1 MITLIDVVRI
11 RERIEEANN
20 KALDRMRLSRPILVD
35 IKCARDILPKMKKN
49 SIFHAGPP
57 IDWERMCG
65 PLRGAIVGTMI
76 FEGLATT
83 WNDAVKMIRQGGIEF
98 SSNHDHDAVGPMAG
112 VISPSLP
119 ILVVKDSSNG
129 KTCFA
134 RFVENRVQFGLFD
147 RESVDVLRFWSEK
160 LSKLLGKAIRK
171 SKGIDLKPIMARA
184 LHMGDELHNRPA
196 AGTLLFESAML
207 PHLLKVCN
215 LNEVAEVTKYLS
227 ENDIFFLC
235 ISMAA
240 CKAITKAAHG
250 IQYSTLVTV
259 MARNGTNFGIKVS
272 GLGDDWFVGEANM
285 IKGLYFPGYGP
296 EDANPDIGD
305 SAITETAGIGAFA
318 LAGSP
323 AILALIGGS
332 AEDAIKYT
340 YEMRKITNSLNDTF
354 TLPIINFQGTATGID
369 IRKVMRTGITP
380 VIDTAIAHK
389 QEGGGYIGAGL
400 VRAPLEPFKN
410 ALHAYGRRYELV

>member
-1 MITLIDVVRI
+1 
-11 RERIEEANN
+11 
-20 KALDRMRLSRPILVD
+20 
-35 IKCARDILPKMKKN
+35 
-49 SIFHAGPP
+49 
-57 IDWERMCG
+57 
-65 PLRGAIVGTMI
+65 
-76 FEGLATT
+76 
-83 WNDAVKMIRQGGIEF
+83 
-98 SSNHDHDAVGPMAG
+98 
-112 VISPSLP
+112 
-119 ILVVKDSSNG
+119 
-129 KTCFA
+129 
-134 RFVENRVQFGLFD
+134 
-147 RESVDVLRFWSEK
+147 
-160 LSKLLGKAIRK
+160 
-171 SKGIDLKPIMARA
+171 
-184 LHMGDELHNRPA
+184 
-196 AGTLLFESAML
+196 
-207 PHLLKVCN
+207 
-215 LNEVAEVTKYLS
+215 
-227 ENDIFFLC
+227 
-235 ISMAA
+235 MAA

>member
-1 MITLIDVVRI
+1 MNDEAGI
-11 RERIEEANN
+11 RKYIEEANN
-20 KALDRMRLSRPILVD
+20 KALELMRLSRPILVD
-35 IKCARDILPKMKKN
+35 IKCAKDILPKMKKN

-57 IDWERMCG
+57 IEWNRMCG
-65 PLRGAIVGTMI
+65 PMRGAIVGTMI
-76 FEGLATT
+76 FEGFATS
-83 WNDAVKMIRQGGIEF
+83 WNDALELIRKGGIDF

-119 ILVVKDSSNG
+119 ILVVKDRSNG
-129 KTCFA
+129 KTCYA

-147 RESVDVLRFWSEK
+147 QESVKVLRYWSEK
-160 LSKLLGKAIRK
+160 LSPPLGKAIRK
-171 SKGIDLKPIMARA
+171 SKGIDLKPMMARA

-196 AGTLLFESAML
+196 AGTLLFASTIL
-207 PHLLKVCN
+207 PHLLKVCSP
-215 LNEVAEVTKYLS
+215 NEVLEVTKYLS

-235 ISMAA
+235 MSMAA

-250 IQYSTLVTV
+250 IQFSTIVTV
-259 MARNGTNFGIKVS
+259 MARNGTTFGIKVS
-272 GLGDDWFVGEANM
+272 GLGDEWFTGEANM
-285 IKGLYFPGYGP
+285 IKGLYFPGYSH

-380 VIDTAIAHK
+380 VIDTAIAHRH
-389 QEGGGYIGAGL
+389 EGGGYIGAGL
-400 VRAPLEPFKN
+400 VRAPLDPFKN
-410 ALHAYGRRYELV
+410 ALHAYGRMYKLV

>member
-1 MITLIDVVRI
+1 MNDEAGI
-11 RERIEEANN
+11 RKHIEEANN
-20 KALDRMRLSRPILVD
+20 KALERMRLSRPILVD
-35 IKCARDILPKMKKN
+35 IKCAKDILPKMKKN

-57 IDWERMCG
+57 IDWNRMCG
-65 PLRGAIVGTMI
+65 PMRGAIVGTMI
-76 FEGLATT
+76 FEGFATT
-83 WNDAVKMIRQGGIEF
+83 WNDAVRLIKKGGIEF

-119 ILVVKDSSNG
+119 ILVVKDLSNG
-129 KTCFA
+129 KTCYA

-147 RESVDVLRFWSEK
+147 QESVNVLRFWSEK
-160 LSKLLGKAIRK
+160 LSPLLGKAIRK
-171 SKGIDLKPIMARA
+171 SKGIDLKPMMARA

-196 AGTLLFESAML
+196 AGTLLFASAIL
-207 PHLLKVCN
+207 PHLLKVCS
-215 LNEVAEVTKYLS
+215 LNEVLEVTKYLS

-235 ISMAA
+235 MSMAA

-250 IQYSTLVTV
+250 IRFSTIVTV
-259 MARNGTNFGIKVS
+259 MARNGTTFGIKVS
-272 GLGDDWFVGEANM
+272 GLGDEWFTGEANM
-285 IKGLYFPGYGP
+285 IKGLYFPGYSH

-389 QEGGGYIGAGL
+389 HEGGGYIGAGL
-400 VRAPLEPFKN
+400 VRAPVEPFKN
-410 ALHAYGRRYELV
+410 ALHAYGKKYKLV

>member
-1 MITLIDVVRI
+1 MNDEAGI
-11 RERIEEANN
+11 RKHIEEANN
-20 KALDRMRLSRPILVD
+20 KALERMRLSRPILVD
-35 IKCARDILPKMKKN
+35 IKCAKDILPKMKKN

-57 IDWERMCG
+57 IDWNRMCG
-65 PLRGAIVGTMI
+65 PMRGAIVGTMI
-76 FEGLATT
+76 FEGFATT
-83 WNDAVKMIRQGGIEF
+83 WNDAVRLIKKGGIEF

-119 ILVVKDSSNG
+119 IVVVKDQSNG

-134 RFVENRVQFGLFD
+134 RFVENRVQFGQFD
-147 RESVDVLRFWSEK
+147 KESVNVLRFWSEK
-160 LSKLLGKAIRK
+160 LSPLLGKAIRK
-171 SKGIDLKPIMARA
+171 SKGIDLKPMMARA

-196 AGTLLFESAML
+196 AGTLLFASAIL
-207 PHLLKVCN
+207 PHLLKVCS
-215 LNEVAEVTKYLS
+215 LNEVLEVTKYLS

-235 ISMAA
+235 MSMAA

-250 IQYSTLVTV
+250 IQFSTIVTV
-259 MARNGTNFGIKVS
+259 MARNGTTFGIKVS
-272 GLGDDWFVGEANM
+272 GLGDEWFTGEANM
-285 IKGLYFPGYGP
+285 IKGLYIPGYGQ

-389 QEGGGYIGAGL
+389 HEGGGYIGAGL
-400 VRAPLEPFKN
+400 VRAPVEPFKN
-410 ALHAYGRRYELV
+410 ALHAYGKKYKLV

>member
-1 MITLIDVVRI
+1 MNDEAGI
-11 RERIEEANN
+11 RKHIEEANN
-20 KALDRMRLSRPILVD
+20 KVLELMRLSRPILVD
-35 IKCARDILPKMKKN
+35 IKCAKDILPKMKKN

-57 IDWERMCG
+57 IDWNRMCG
-65 PLRGAIVGTMI
+65 PMRGAIVGTMI
-76 FEGLATT
+76 FEGFATS
-83 WNDAVKMIRQGGIEF
+83 WNDALELIRKGGIDF

-119 ILVVKDSSNG
+119 ILVVKDRSNG
-129 KTCFA
+129 KTCYA

-147 RESVDVLRFWSEK
+147 QESVKVLRYWSEK
-160 LSKLLGKAIRK
+160 LSPPLGKAIRK
-171 SKGIDLKPIMARA
+171 SKGIDLKPMMARA

-196 AGTLLFESAML
+196 AGTLLFASTIL
-207 PHLLKVCN
+207 PHLLKVCSP
-215 LNEVAEVTKYLS
+215 NEVLEVTKYLS

-235 ISMAA
+235 MSMAA

-250 IQYSTLVTV
+250 IQFSTIVTV
-259 MARNGTNFGIKVS
+259 MARNGTTFGIKVS
-272 GLGDDWFVGEANM
+272 GLGDDWFTGEANM
-285 IKGLYFPGYGP
+285 IKGLYFPGYSH

-380 VIDTAIAHK
+380 VIDTAIAHRH
-389 QEGGGYIGAGL
+389 EGGGYIGAGL
-400 VRAPLEPFKN
+400 VRAPLDPFKN
-410 ALHAYGRRYELV
+410 ALHAYGRKYKLV

>member
-1 MITLIDVVRI
+1 MNNKIRI
-11 RERIEEANN
+11 KERIEEANI
-20 KALDRMRLSRPILVD
+20 KALERMRLSRPILVD
-35 IKCARDILPKMKKN
+35 IKCARDILPQMKKN

-57 IDWERMCG
+57 IDWKMMCG

-83 WNDAVKMIRQGGIEF
+83 WNDAVRLIKEGGIEF

-119 ILVVKDSSNG
+119 ILVVKDQSNG

-147 RESVDVLRFWSEK
+147 KESVDLLRFWSEK
-160 LSKLLGKAIRK
+160 ISPLLGKAIRK
-171 SKGIDLKPIMARA
+171 SKGIDLKPIMAKA

-196 AGTLLFESAML
+196 AGTLLFESTIL
-207 PHLLKVCN
+207 PHLLRVCSP
-215 LNEVAEVTKYLS
+215 NEIGEVTKYLS

-240 CKAITKAAHG
+240 CKAIAKAAHG
-250 IQYSTLVTV
+250 IRYSTLVTV

-285 IKGLYFPGYGP
+285 IQGLYFPSYGP

-332 AEDAIKYT
+332 AEDAVRYT

-369 IRKVMRTGITP
+369 IRKVMKTGITP

-389 QEGGGYIGAGL
+389 REGGGYIGAGI
-400 VRAPLEPFKN
+400 VRAPMEPFRN

>member
-1 MITLIDVVRI
+1 MNDEAGFRKH
-11 RERIEEANN
+11 IEEANN
-20 KALDRMRLSRPILVD
+20 KALELMRLSRPILVD
-35 IKCARDILPKMKKN
+35 IKCAKDILPKMKKN

-57 IDWERMCG
+57 IDWNEMCG
-65 PLRGAIVGTMI
+65 PMRGAIVGTMI
-76 FEGLATT
+76 FEGFATS
-83 WNDAVKMIRQGGIEF
+83 WNDALELIRKGGIDF

-119 ILVVKDSSNG
+119 ILVVKDRSNG
-129 KTCFA
+129 KTCYA

-147 RESVDVLRFWSEK
+147 QESVKVLRYWSEK
-160 LSKLLGKAIRK
+160 LSPPLGKAIRK
-171 SKGIDLKPIMARA
+171 SKGIDLKPMMARA

-196 AGTLLFESAML
+196 AGTLLFASTIL
-207 PHLLKVCN
+207 PHLLKVCSP
-215 LNEVAEVTKYLS
+215 NEVLEVTKYLS

-235 ISMAA
+235 MSMAA

-250 IQYSTLVTV
+250 IQFSTIVTV
-259 MARNGTNFGIKVS
+259 MARNGTTFGIKVS
-272 GLGDDWFVGEANM
+272 GLGDDWFTGEANM
-285 IKGLYFPGYGP
+285 IKGLYFPGYSH

-340 YEMRKITNSLNDTF
+340 YEMRRITNSLNDTF

-380 VIDTAIAHK
+380 VIDTAIAHRH
-389 QEGGGYIGAGL
+389 EGGGYIGAGL
-400 VRAPLEPFKN
+400 VRAPLDPFKN
-410 ALHAYGRRYELV
+410 ALHAYGRKYKLV

>member
-1 MITLIDVVRI
+1 MNDEAGI
-11 RERIEEANN
+11 RKNIEEANN
-20 KALDRMRLSRPILVD
+20 KALERMRLSRPILVD
-35 IKCARDILPKMKKN
+35 IKRAKDILPKMKKN

-57 IDWERMCG
+57 IDWNRMCG
-65 PLRGAIVGTMI
+65 PMRGAIVGTMI
-76 FEGLATT
+76 FEGFATT
-83 WNDAVKMIRQGGIEF
+83 WNDAVRLIKKGGIDF
-98 SSNHDHDAVGPMAG
+98 SSNHDHNAVGPMAG

-119 ILVVKDSSNG
+119 VLVVKDLSNG

-147 RESVDVLRFWSEK
+147 QESVNVLRFWSEK
-160 LSKLLGKAIRK
+160 LSPLLGKAIRK
-171 SKGIDLKPIMARA
+171 SKGIDLKPMMARA

-196 AGTLLFESAML
+196 AGTLLFASAIL
-207 PHLLKVCN
+207 PHLLKVCS
-215 LNEVAEVTKYLS
+215 LNEVLEVTKYLS

-235 ISMAA
+235 MSMAA

-250 IQYSTLVTV
+250 IRFSTIVTV
-259 MARNGTNFGIKVS
+259 MARNGTTFGIKVS
-272 GLGDDWFVGEANM
+272 GLGDDWFTGEANM
-285 IKGLYFPGYGP
+285 IKGMYFPGYSH

-389 QEGGGYIGAGL
+389 HEGGGYIGAGL
-400 VRAPLEPFKN
+400 VRAPVEPFKN
-410 ALHAYGRRYELV
+410 ALHAYGRKYKLV

>member
-1 MITLIDVVRI
+1 MNDEAGI
-11 RERIEEANN
+11 RKNIEEANN
-20 KALDRMRLSRPILVD
+20 KALERMRLSRPILVD
-35 IKCARDILPKMKKN
+35 IKRAKDILPKMKTN

-57 IDWERMCG
+57 IDWNRMCG
-65 PLRGAIVGTMI
+65 PMRGAIVGTML
-76 FEGLATT
+76 FEGFATT
-83 WNDAVKMIRQGGIEF
+83 WNDAVRLIEKGGIDF

-119 ILVVKDSSNG
+119 ILVVKDLSNG
-129 KTCFA
+129 KTCYA

-147 RESVDVLRFWSEK
+147 QESVNVLRFWSEK
-160 LSKLLGKAIRK
+160 LSPLLGKAIRK
-171 SKGIDLKPIMARA
+171 SEGIDLKPMMARA

-196 AGTLLFESAML
+196 AGTLLFASVIL
-207 PHLLKVCN
+207 PHLLKVCSS
-215 LNEVAEVTKYLS
+215 NEVLEVTKYLS

-235 ISMAA
+235 MSMAA

-250 IQYSTLVTV
+250 IKFSTIVTV
-259 MARNGTNFGIKVS
+259 MARNGTTFGIKVS
-272 GLGDDWFVGEANM
+272 GLGDDWFTGEANM
-285 IKGLYFPGYGP
+285 IKGMYFPGYSQ

-389 QEGGGYIGAGL
+389 HEGGGYIGAGL
-400 VRAPLEPFKN
+400 VRAPVEPFKN
-410 ALHAYGRRYELV
+410 ALHAYGKKYKLV

>member
-1 MITLIDVVRI
+1 MNDEAGI
-11 RERIEEANN
+11 RKHIEQANN
-20 KALDRMRLSRPILVD
+20 KALELMRLSRPILVD
-35 IKCARDILPKMKKN
+35 IKCAKDILPKMKKN

-57 IDWERMCG
+57 IDWNRMCG
-65 PLRGAIVGTMI
+65 PMRGAIVGTMI
-76 FEGLATT
+76 FEGFATS
-83 WNDAVKMIRQGGIEF
+83 WNDALELIRKGGIDF

-119 ILVVKDSSNG
+119 ILVVKDRSNG
-129 KTCFA
+129 KTCYA

-147 RESVDVLRFWSEK
+147 QESVKVLRYWSEK
-160 LSKLLGKAIRK
+160 LSPPLGKAIRK
-171 SKGIDLKPIMARA
+171 SKGIDLKPMMARA

-196 AGTLLFESAML
+196 AGTLLFASTIL
-207 PHLLKVCN
+207 PHLLKVCSP
-215 LNEVAEVTKYLS
+215 NEVLEVTKYLS

-235 ISMAA
+235 MSMAA

-250 IQYSTLVTV
+250 IQFSTIVTV
-259 MARNGTNFGIKVS
+259 MARNGTTFGIKVS
-272 GLGDDWFVGEANM
+272 GLGDDWFTGEANM
-285 IKGLYFPGYGP
+285 IKGLYFPGYSH

-332 AEDAIKYT
+332 ADDAIKYT

-380 VIDTAIAHK
+380 VIDTAIAHRH
-389 QEGGGYIGAGL
+389 EGGGYIGAGI
-400 VRAPLEPFKN
+400 VRAPLDPFKN
-410 ALHAYGRRYELV
+410 ALHAYGRKYKLV

>member
-1 MITLIDVVRI
+1 MNDGAGI
-11 RERIEEANN
+11 RKHIEEANN
-20 KALDRMRLSRPILVD
+20 KVLELMRLSRPILVD
-35 IKCARDILPKMKKN
+35 IKCAKDILPKMKKN

-57 IDWERMCG
+57 IDWNRMCG
-65 PLRGAIVGTMI
+65 PMRGAIVGTMI
-76 FEGLATT
+76 FEGFATS
-83 WNDAVKMIRQGGIEF
+83 WNDALELIRKGGIDF

-119 ILVVKDSSNG
+119 ILVVKDRSNG
-129 KTCFA
+129 KTCYA

-147 RESVDVLRFWSEK
+147 QESVKVLRYWSEK
-160 LSKLLGKAIRK
+160 LSPPLGKAIRK
-171 SKGIDLKPIMARA
+171 SKGIDLKPMMARA

-196 AGTLLFESAML
+196 AGTLLFASTIL
-207 PHLLKVCN
+207 PHLLKVCSP
-215 LNEVAEVTKYLS
+215 NEVLEVTKYLS

-235 ISMAA
+235 MSMAA

-250 IQYSTLVTV
+250 IQFSTIVTV
-259 MARNGTNFGIKVS
+259 MARNGTTFGIKVS
-272 GLGDDWFVGEANM
+272 GLGDDWFTGEANM
-285 IKGLYFPGYGP
+285 IKGLYFPGYSH

-380 VIDTAIAHK
+380 VIDTAIAHRH
-389 QEGGGYIGAGL
+389 EGGGYIGAGL
-400 VRAPLEPFKN
+400 VRAPLDPFKN
-410 ALHAYGRRYELV
+410 ALHAYGRKYKLV

>member
-1 MITLIDVVRI
+1 MNDEAGI
-11 RERIEEANN
+11 RKHIEEANN
-20 KALDRMRLSRPILVD
+20 KALERMRLSRPILVD
-35 IKCARDILPKMKKN
+35 IKCAKDILPKMKKN

-57 IDWERMCG
+57 IDWNRMCG
-65 PLRGAIVGTMI
+65 PMRGAIVGTMI
-76 FEGLATT
+76 FEGFATT
-83 WNDAVKMIRQGGIEF
+83 WNDAVRLIKKGGIDF
-98 SSNHDHDAVGPMAG
+98 SSNHDHNAVGPMAG

-119 ILVVKDSSNG
+119 VLVVKDLSNG

-147 RESVDVLRFWSEK
+147 QESVKVLRFWSEK
-160 LSKLLGKAIRK
+160 LSPLLGKAIRK
-171 SKGIDLKPIMARA
+171 SKGIDLKPMMARA

-196 AGTLLFESAML
+196 AGTLLFASAVL
-207 PHLLKVCN
+207 PHLLKVCSS
-215 LNEVAEVTKYLS
+215 NEVLEVTKYLS

-235 ISMAA
+235 MSMAA

-250 IQYSTLVTV
+250 IRFSTIVTV
-259 MARNGTNFGIKVS
+259 MARNGTTFGIKVS
-272 GLGDDWFVGEANM
+272 GLGDEWFTGEANM
-285 IKGLYFPGYGP
+285 IKGMYFPGYSH

-389 QEGGGYIGAGL
+389 HEGGGYIGAGL
-400 VRAPLEPFKN
+400 VRAPVEPFKN
-410 ALHAYGRRYELV
+410 ALHAYGRKYKLV

>member
-1 MITLIDVVRI
+1 MNDEAGI
-11 RERIEEANN
+11 RKHIEEANN
-20 KALDRMRLSRPILVD
+20 KALELMRLSRPILVD
-35 IKCARDILPKMKKN
+35 IKCAKDILPKMKKN

-57 IDWERMCG
+57 IDWNRMCG
-65 PLRGAIVGTMI
+65 PMRGAIVGTMI
-76 FEGLATT
+76 FEGFATS
-83 WNDAVKMIRQGGIEF
+83 WNDALELIRKGGIDF

-119 ILVVKDSSNG
+119 ILVVKDRSNG
-129 KTCFA
+129 KTCYA

-147 RESVDVLRFWSEK
+147 QESVKVLRYWSEK
-160 LSKLLGKAIRK
+160 LSPPLGKAIRK

-196 AGTLLFESAML
+196 AGTLLFASTIL
-207 PHLLKVCN
+207 PHLLKVCSP
-215 LNEVAEVTKYLS
+215 NEVLEVTKYLS

-235 ISMAA
+235 MSMAA

-250 IQYSTLVTV
+250 IQFSTIVTV
-259 MARNGTNFGIKVS
+259 MARNGTTFGIKVS
-272 GLGDDWFVGEANM
+272 GLGDDWFTGEANM
-285 IKGLYFPGYGP
+285 IKGLYFPGYSH

-380 VIDTAIAHK
+380 VIDTAIAHRH
-389 QEGGGYIGAGL
+389 EGGGYIGAGL
-400 VRAPLEPFKN
+400 VRAPLDPFKN
-410 ALHAYGRRYELV
+410 ALHAYGRKYKLV

>member
-1 MITLIDVVRI
+1 MNEAGI
-11 RERIEEANN
+11 RKHIEEANN
-20 KALDRMRLSRPILVD
+20 KALELMRLSRPILVD
-35 IKCARDILPKMKKN
+35 IKCAKDILPKMKKN

-57 IDWERMCG
+57 IDWNRMCG
-65 PLRGAIVGTMI
+65 PMRGAIVGTMI
-76 FEGLATT
+76 FEGFATS
-83 WNDAVKMIRQGGIEF
+83 WNDALELIRKGGIDF

-119 ILVVKDSSNG
+119 ILVVKDRSNG
-129 KTCFA
+129 KTCYA

-147 RESVDVLRFWSEK
+147 QESVKVLRYWSEK
-160 LSKLLGKAIRK
+160 LSPPLGKAIRK
-171 SKGIDLKPIMARA
+171 SKGIDLKPMMARA

-196 AGTLLFESAML
+196 AGTLLFASTIL
-207 PHLLKVCN
+207 PHLLKVCSP
-215 LNEVAEVTKYLS
+215 NEVLEVTKYLS

-235 ISMAA
+235 MSMAA

-250 IQYSTLVTV
+250 IQFSTIVTV
-259 MARNGTNFGIKVS
+259 MARNGTTFGIKVS
-272 GLGDDWFVGEANM
+272 GLGDDWFTGEANM
-285 IKGLYFPGYGP
+285 IKGLYFPGYSR

-380 VIDTAIAHK
+380 VIDTAIAHRH
-389 QEGGGYIGAGL
+389 EGGGYIGAGL
-400 VRAPLEPFKN
+400 VRAPLDPFKN
-410 ALHAYGRRYELV
+410 ALYAYGRKYKLV

>member
-1 MITLIDVVRI
+1 MNDEAGIRKHID
-11 RERIEEANN
+11 EANN
-20 KALDRMRLSRPILVD
+20 KALERMRLSRPILVD
-35 IKCARDILPKMKKN
+35 IKRAKDILPKMKKN

-57 IDWERMCG
+57 IDWNRMCG
-65 PLRGAIVGTMI
+65 PMRGAIVGTMI
-76 FEGLATT
+76 FEGFATT
-83 WNDAVKMIRQGGIEF
+83 WNDAVRLIKKGGIDF
-98 SSNHDHDAVGPMAG
+98 SSNHDHNAVGPMAG

-119 ILVVKDSSNG
+119 VLVVKDLSNG
-129 KTCFA
+129 KTCYA

-147 RESVDVLRFWSEK
+147 QESVNVLRFWSEK
-160 LSKLLGKAIRK
+160 LSPLLGKAIRK
-171 SKGIDLKPIMARA
+171 SKGIDLKPMMARA

-196 AGTLLFESAML
+196 AGTLLFASAIL
-207 PHLLKVCN
+207 PHLLKVCSS
-215 LNEVAEVTKYLS
+215 NEVLEVTKYLS

-235 ISMAA
+235 MSMAA

-250 IQYSTLVTV
+250 IRFSTIVTV
-259 MARNGTNFGIKVS
+259 MARNGTTFGIKLS
-272 GLGDDWFVGEANM
+272 GLGDDWFTGEENM
-285 IKGLYFPGYGP
+285 IKVMYFPGYSH

-389 QEGGGYIGAGL
+389 HEGGGYIGAGL
-400 VRAPLEPFKN
+400 VRAPVEPFKN
-410 ALHAYGRRYELV
+410 ALHAYGRKYKLV

>member
-1 MITLIDVVRI
+1 
-11 RERIEEANN
+11 
-20 KALDRMRLSRPILVD
+20 
-35 IKCARDILPKMKKN
+35 
-49 SIFHAGPP
+49 
-57 IDWERMCG
+57 
-65 PLRGAIVGTMI
+65 
-76 FEGLATT
+76 
-83 WNDAVKMIRQGGIEF
+83 
-98 SSNHDHDAVGPMAG
+98 
-112 VISPSLP
+112 
-119 ILVVKDSSNG
+119 
-129 KTCFA
+129 
-134 RFVENRVQFGLFD
+134 
-147 RESVDVLRFWSEK
+147 
-160 LSKLLGKAIRK
+160 LGKAIRK
-171 SKGIDLKPIMARA
+171 SKGIDLKPMMARA

-196 AGTLLFESAML
+196 AGTLLFEGIIL
-207 PHLLKVCN
+207 PHLLGVCSPN
-215 LNEVAEVTKYLS
+215 DVREVTKYLS

-235 ISMAA
+235 MSMAA

-250 IQYSTLVTV
+250 IQFSTVVTV

-272 GLGDDWFVGEANM
+272 GLGNDWFVGKANM

-323 AILALIGGS
+323 AILALIGGT
-332 AEDAIKYT
+332 AKDAIRYT

-380 VIDTAIAHK
+380 VIDTAMAHK
-389 QEGGGYIGAGL
+389 QAGGGYIGAGL

-410 ALHAYGRRYELV
+410 ALHAYGRKYKLV

>member
-1 MITLIDVVRI
+1 MNDEAGI
-11 RERIEEANN
+11 RKHIEQANN
-20 KALDRMRLSRPILVD
+20 KALELMRLSRPILVD
-35 IKCARDILPKMKKN
+35 IKCAKDILPKMKKN

-57 IDWERMCG
+57 IDWNRMCG
-65 PLRGAIVGTMI
+65 PMRGAIVGTMI
-76 FEGLATT
+76 FEGFATS
-83 WNDAVKMIRQGGIEF
+83 WNDALELIRKGGIDF

-119 ILVVKDSSNG
+119 ILVVKDRSNG
-129 KTCFA
+129 KTCYA

-147 RESVDVLRFWSEK
+147 QESVKVLRYWSER
-160 LSKLLGKAIRK
+160 LSPPLGKAIRK
-171 SKGIDLKPIMARA
+171 SKGIDLKPMMARA

-196 AGTLLFESAML
+196 AGTLLFASTIL
-207 PHLLKVCN
+207 PHLLKVCSP
-215 LNEVAEVTKYLS
+215 NEVLEVTKYLS

-235 ISMAA
+235 MSMAA

-250 IQYSTLVTV
+250 IQFSTIVTV
-259 MARNGTNFGIKVS
+259 MARNGTTFGIKVS
-272 GLGDDWFVGEANM
+272 GLGDDWFTGEANM
-285 IKGLYFPGYGP
+285 IKGLYFPGYSH

-380 VIDTAIAHK
+380 VIDTAIAHRH
-389 QEGGGYIGAGL
+389 EGGGYIGAGL
-400 VRAPLEPFKN
+400 VRAPLDPFKN
-410 ALHAYGRRYELV
+410 ALHAYGRKYKLV

>member
-1 MITLIDVVRI
+1 MIDAVRI
-11 RERIEEANN
+11 KERIEEANN

-35 IKCARDILPKMKKN
+35 IKRARDILPKMKKN

-196 AGTLLFESAML
+196 AGTLLFESIML
-207 PHLLKVCN
+207 PHLLRVCS
-215 LNEVAEVTKYLS
+215 LNEVAKVTKYLS

-259 MARNGTNFGIKVS
+259 MARNGTNFGINVS

>member
-1 MITLIDVVRI
+1 MIDAVRI
-11 RERIEEANN
+11 KERIEEANN

-35 IKCARDILPKMKKN
+35 IKRARDILPKMKKN

-196 AGTLLFESAML
+196 AGTLLFESIML
-207 PHLLKVCN
+207 PHLLRVCS
-215 LNEVAEVTKYLS
+215 LNEVAKVTKYLS

-380 VIDTAIAHK
+380 VIDTAIAHR

>member
-1 MITLIDVVRI
+1 MNDEAGI
-11 RERIEEANN
+11 RKHIEEANN
-20 KALDRMRLSRPILVD
+20 KALELMRLSRPILVD
-35 IKCARDILPKMKKN
+35 IKCAKDILPKMKKN

-57 IDWERMCG
+57 IEWNRMCG
-65 PLRGAIVGTMI
+65 PMRGAIVGTMI
-76 FEGLATT
+76 FEGFATS
-83 WNDAVKMIRQGGIEF
+83 WNDALELIRKGGIDF

-119 ILVVKDSSNG
+119 ILVVKDRSNG
-129 KTCFA
+129 KTCYA

-147 RESVDVLRFWSEK
+147 QESVKVLRYWSEK
-160 LSKLLGKAIRK
+160 LSPPLGKAIRK
-171 SKGIDLKPIMARA
+171 SKGIDLKPMMARA

-196 AGTLLFESAML
+196 AGTLLFASTIL
-207 PHLLKVCN
+207 PHLLKVCSP
-215 LNEVAEVTKYLS
+215 NEVLEVTKYLS

-235 ISMAA
+235 MSMAA

-250 IQYSTLVTV
+250 IQFSTIVTV
-259 MARNGTNFGIKVS
+259 MARNGTTFGIKVS
-272 GLGDDWFVGEANM
+272 GLGDDWFTGEANM
-285 IKGLYFPGYGP
+285 IKGLYFPGYSH

-380 VIDTAIAHK
+380 VIDTAIAHRH
-389 QEGGGYIGAGL
+389 EGGGYIGAGL
-400 VRAPLEPFKN
+400 VRAPLDPFKN
-410 ALHAYGRRYELV
+410 ALHAYGRKYKLV

>member
-1 MITLIDVVRI
+1 MNDEAGIKKH
-11 RERIEEANN
+11 IEEANN
-20 KALDRMRLSRPILVD
+20 KALELMRLSRPILVD
-35 IKCARDILPKMKKN
+35 IKCAKDILPKMKKN

-57 IDWERMCG
+57 IEWNRMCG
-65 PLRGAIVGTMI
+65 PMRGAIVGTMI
-76 FEGLATT
+76 FEGFATS
-83 WNDAVKMIRQGGIEF
+83 WNDALELIRKGGIDF
-98 SSNHDHDAVGPMAG
+98 SSNHDHDVVGPMAG

-119 ILVVKDSSNG
+119 ILVVKDRSNG
-129 KTCFA
+129 KTCYA

-147 RESVDVLRFWSEK
+147 QESVKVLRYWSEK
-160 LSKLLGKAIRK
+160 LSPPLGKAIRK
-171 SKGIDLKPIMARA
+171 SKGIDLKPMMARA

-196 AGTLLFESAML
+196 AGTLLFASTIL
-207 PHLLKVCN
+207 PHLLKVCSP
-215 LNEVAEVTKYLS
+215 NEVLEVTKYLS

-235 ISMAA
+235 MSMAA

-250 IQYSTLVTV
+250 IQFSTIVTV
-259 MARNGTNFGIKVS
+259 MARNGTTFGIKVS
-272 GLGDDWFVGEANM
+272 GLGDDWFTGKANM
-285 IKGLYFPGYGP
+285 IKGLYFPGYSH

-380 VIDTAIAHK
+380 VIDTAIAHRH
-389 QEGGGYIGAGL
+389 EGGGYIGAGI
-400 VRAPLEPFKN
+400 VRAPLDPFKN
-410 ALHAYGRRYELV
+410 ALHAYGRKYKLV

>member
-1 MITLIDVVRI
+1 MNDEAGI
-11 RERIEEANN
+11 RKNIEEANN
-20 KALDRMRLSRPILVD
+20 KALERMRLSRPILVD
-35 IKCARDILPKMKKN
+35 IKRAKDILPKMKKN

-57 IDWERMCG
+57 IDWNRMCG
-65 PLRGAIVGTMI
+65 PMRGAIVGTML
-76 FEGLATT
+76 FEGFATT
-83 WNDAVKMIRQGGIEF
+83 WNDAVRLIEKGGIDF

-112 VISPSLP
+112 VISSSLP
-119 ILVVKDSSNG
+119 ILVVKDLSNG
-129 KTCFA
+129 KTCYA

-147 RESVDVLRFWSEK
+147 QESVNVLRFWSEK
-160 LSKLLGKAIRK
+160 LSPLLGKAIRK
-171 SKGIDLKPIMARA
+171 SKGIDLKPMMARA

-196 AGTLLFESAML
+196 AGTLLFASAIL
-207 PHLLKVCN
+207 PHLLKVCS
-215 LNEVAEVTKYLS
+215 LNEVLEVTKYLS

-235 ISMAA
+235 MSMAA

-250 IQYSTLVTV
+250 IRFSTIVTV
-259 MARNGTNFGIKVS
+259 MARNGTTFGIKVS
-272 GLGDDWFVGEANM
+272 GLGDDWFTGEANM
-285 IKGLYFPGYGP
+285 IKGMYFPGYSQ

-340 YEMRKITNSLNDTF
+340 YEMRKITNSLNDIF

-389 QEGGGYIGAGL
+389 HEGGGYIGAGL
-400 VRAPLEPFKN
+400 VRAPVEPFKN
-410 ALHAYGRRYELV
+410 ALHAYGRKYKLV

>member
-1 MITLIDVVRI
+1 MNDEAGIKKH
-11 RERIEEANN
+11 IEEANN
-20 KALDRMRLSRPILVD
+20 KALELMRLSRPILVD
-35 IKCARDILPKMKKN
+35 IKCAKDILPKMKKN

-57 IDWERMCG
+57 IEWNRMCG
-65 PLRGAIVGTMI
+65 PMRGAIVGTMI
-76 FEGLATT
+76 FEGFATS
-83 WNDAVKMIRQGGIEF
+83 WNDALELIRKGGIDF
-98 SSNHDHDAVGPMAG
+98 SSNHDHDVVGPMAG

-119 ILVVKDSSNG
+119 ILVVKDRSNG
-129 KTCFA
+129 KTCYA

-147 RESVDVLRFWSEK
+147 QESVKVLRYWSEK
-160 LSKLLGKAIRK
+160 LSPPLGKAIRK
-171 SKGIDLKPIMARA
+171 SKGIDLKPMMARA

-196 AGTLLFESAML
+196 AGTLLFASTIL
-207 PHLLKVCN
+207 PHLLKVCSP
-215 LNEVAEVTKYLS
+215 NEVLEVTKYLS

-235 ISMAA
+235 MSMAA

-250 IQYSTLVTV
+250 IQFSTIVTV
-259 MARNGTNFGIKVS
+259 MARNGTTFGIKVS
-272 GLGDDWFVGEANM
+272 GLGDDWFTGKANM
-285 IKGLYFPGYGP
+285 IKGLYFPGYSD

-380 VIDTAIAHK
+380 VIDTAIAHRH
-389 QEGGGYIGAGL
+389 EGGGYIGAGI
-400 VRAPLEPFKN
+400 VRAPLDPFKN
-410 ALHAYGRRYELV
+410 ALHAYGRKYKLV